1 MMYKDTYS
9 ISEFAELIGVT
20 TQTLRNWDK
29 SGKLKPAGIT
39 DGGHRLYHF
48 EQALQFKKSNDN
60 RTALIYYCTIDGED
74 NNIENSMIAI
84 NKFLEMID
92 KEYEILSEQYKS
104 RDDLYEGKVFKEAIR
119 KISMGK
125 ISDVI
130 LIKDN
135 TFKQDSNELKLFGQ
149 ILDAMNCK
157 LLVY

>member
-1 MMYKDTYS
+1 MT
-9 ISEFAELIGVT
+9 
-20 TQTLRNWDK
+20 
-29 SGKLKPAGIT
+29 
-39 DGGHRLYHF
+39 
-48 EQALQFKKSNDN
+48 
-60 RTALIYYCTIDGED
+60 
-74 NNIENSMIAI
+74 AI
-84 NKFLEMID
+84 NKFLEMLD
-92 KEYEILSEQYKS
+92 KEYEILSEHYKS
-104 RDDLYEGKVFKEAIR
+104 RDDIYEGKVFKEAIR